1 MAEKKDDAFEP
12 NIIAFTCTW
21 CGYPSA
27 NLAGVNKIEYPPNVK
42 IIRVMCS
49 GSVEASIIMDAF
61 EHGAHGVIVIG
72 CLMDNCHYVTGNK
85 KAQERMDA
93 LKELFDIMGLD
104 SRRLRTEWINA
115 SERTKFAK
123 AVNEFVEEVRALGPI
138 PIERK
143 QKAKPRTHE
152 ETKEEVKQIIEDT
165 GAFDCVECGKCTTVC
180 PIASFDPNFAPRTIV
195 LRAMEGIVENIA
207 NDRDIW
213 TCIACEQCNSM
224 CPYKVDYSGF
234 IRGMRE
240 EAVRYGA
247 APLCSQGGL
256 IHSVQRMMANT
267 DLKQKRLDWVKD
279 DMEVADKGDVFY
291 FVGCLPHYDAIF
303 KDREGLRLQDIS
315 ESAVRIM
322 NKAGIVPVVSNEEKC
337 CGHDLMWTG
346 NEADFEKLMEYNVDL
361 IKKSGA
367 KKVVFTCPE
376 CYRTLNIDYQDLMGD
391 LDFEMVH
398 ISDFV
403 KELIDSGQI
412 KAEDFSKAPW
422 KFTYHDSCKLG
433 RHSGIYDS
441 PRALAEAFSGEGYME
456 MERTR
461 DKAVCCGV
469 SAWTNCSAQ
478 TKKMQIDRLREAKKT
493 GADRLLMFCPKC
505 QIHFKCAVQDEI
517 PVDRSEVDV
526 EIEDFTVAMAR
537 LLDLMKE
544 PEKEKPASDS
554 K

>member
-1 MAEKKDDAFEP
+1 MAEEKGADFEP
-12 NIIAFTCTW
+12 AIIAFTCTW

-49 GSVEASIIMDAF
+49 GSVELGVIMDAF

-72 CLMDNCHYVTGNK
+72 CLMDNCHYVSGNE
-85 KAQERMDA
+85 KAQERIDA
-93 LKELFDIMGLD
+93 LKELFDIVGLD

-123 AVNEFVEEVRALGPI
+123 AVNEFVEDVRALGPI
-138 PIERK
+138 PMK
-143 QKAKPRTHE
+143 KKAKLKPRTQD
-152 ETKEEVKQIIEDT
+152 ETKQEVKQMIEDT

-195 LRAMEGIVENIA
+195 LRAMEGMVEDIA
-207 NDRDIW
+207 TDRDIW
-213 TCIACEQCNSM
+213 TCITCEQCDVM

-240 EAVRYGA
+240 EAVRHGS
-247 APLCSQGGL
+247 APLCSQGGV
-256 IHSVQRMMANT
+256 IHSTQRIMANT
-267 DLKQKRLDWVKD
+267 DLKQKRLDWVKE
-279 DMEVADKGDVFY
+279 DMKITDKGDVFY

-303 KDREGLRLQDIS
+303 KDMEELRLQDIA

-322 NKAGIVPVVSNEEKC
+322 NKVGVVPVVSNEEKC

-346 NEADFEKLMEYNVDL
+346 NESDFETLMDYNVKL
-361 IKKSGA
+361 IKESGA
-367 KKVVFTCPE
+367 KTVVFTCPE
-376 CYRTLNIDYQDLMGD
+376 CYRTFNRDYRDLVDNLG
-391 LDFEMVH
+391 FEMVH
-398 ISDFV
+398 IADYV
-403 KELIDSGQI
+403 KDLIDSGKL
-412 KAEDFSKAPW
+412 KAEDFASAQY
-422 KFTYHDSCKLG
+422 KFTYHDSCRLG

-441 PRALAEAFSGEGYME
+441 PRALADAFSGGNYLE

-469 SAWTNCSAQ
+469 SAWTNCNAQ
-478 TKKMQIDRLREAKKT
+478 TKRMQIDRLMEAKKA

-505 QIHFKCAVQDEI
+505 QIHFKCALQDEI
-517 PVDRSEVDV
+517 PVDRSEVDIG
-526 EIEDFTVAMAR
+526 IEDFTVAMAR
-537 LLDLMKE
+537 LLALMDDPKE
-544 PEKEKPASDS
+544 EPTGDS
-554 K
+554 E

>member
-1 MAEKKDDAFEP
+1 MAEGKGADFEP
-12 NIIAFTCTW
+12 EIIAFTCTW

-49 GSVEASIIMDAF
+49 GSVEPGVIMDAF

-72 CLMDNCHYVTGNK
+72 CLMDNCHYVSGNE
-85 KAQERMDA
+85 KAQERIDA
-93 LKELFDIMGLD
+93 LKELFDIVGLD

-123 AVNEFVEEVRALGPI
+123 AVSEFVEEVRALGPI
-138 PIERK
+138 PMK
-143 QKAKPRTHE
+143 KKTKLKPRTQD
-152 ETKEEVKQIIEDT
+152 ETKQEVKQMIEDT

-195 LRAMEGIVENIA
+195 LRAMEGMVEDIA
-207 NDRDIW
+207 TDRDIW
-213 TCIACEQCNSM
+213 TCITCEQCDVM

-240 EAVRYGA
+240 EAVRHGS
-247 APLCSQGGL
+247 APLCSQGGV
-256 IHSVQRMMANT
+256 IHSTQRIMANT
-267 DLKQKRLDWVKD
+267 DLKQKRLDWVKE
-279 DMEVADKGDVFY
+279 DMKITDKGDVFY

-303 KDREGLRLQDIS
+303 KDMEELRLQDIA

-322 NKAGIVPVVSNEEKC
+322 NKAGVVPVVSNEEKC

-346 NEADFEKLMEYNVDL
+346 NESDFEKLMDYNVKL
-361 IKKSGA
+361 IKESGA
-367 KKVVFTCPE
+367 KTVVFTCPE
-376 CYRTLNIDYQDLMGD
+376 CYRTFNRDYRDLVDD
-391 LDFEMVH
+391 LGFEMVH
-398 ISDFV
+398 IADYV
-403 KELIDSGQI
+403 KDLIDSG
-412 KAEDFSKAPW
+412 KLKVDDFASAQY
-422 KFTYHDSCKLG
+422 KFTYHDSCRLG

-441 PRALAEAFSGEGYME
+441 PRALADAFSGGNYLE

-469 SAWTNCSAQ
+469 SAWTNCNAQ
-478 TKKMQIDRLREAKKT
+478 TKRMQIDRLMEAKKA

-505 QIHFKCAVQDEI
+505 QVHFKCALQDEI
-517 PVDRSEVDV
+517 PVDRSEVDI

-537 LLDLMKE
+537 LLALMDDPKE
-544 PEKEKPASDS
+544 EPTGDS
-554 K
+554 E

>member
-1 MAEKKDDAFEP
+1 MAEERGADFEP
-12 NIIAFTCTW
+12 EIIAFTCTW

-27 NLAGVNKIEYPPNVK
+27 NLAGVSKIEYPPNVK

-49 GSVEASIIMDAF
+49 GSVEPGVIMDAF

-72 CLMDNCHYVTGNK
+72 CLMDNCHYVSGNE
-85 KAQERMDA
+85 KAQERIDA
-93 LKELFDIMGLD
+93 LKELFDIIGLD

-138 PIERK
+138 PMK
-143 QKAKPRTHE
+143 KKVKLKPRTQD
-152 ETKEEVKQIIEDT
+152 ETKQEVKQMIEDT

-195 LRAMEGIVENIA
+195 LRAMEGMVEDIA
-207 NDRDIW
+207 TDRDIW
-213 TCIACEQCNSM
+213 SCITCEQCDVM

-240 EAVRYGA
+240 EAVRHGS
-247 APLCSQGGL
+247 APLCSQGGV
-256 IHSVQRMMANT
+256 IHSTQRIMANT
-267 DLKQKRLDWVKD
+267 DLKQKRLDWVKE
-279 DMEVADKGDVFY
+279 DMKITDKGDVFY

-303 KDREGLRLQDIS
+303 KDMEELRLQDIA

-322 NKAGIVPVVSNEEKC
+322 NKAGVVPVVSNEEKC

-346 NEADFEKLMEYNVDL
+346 NESDFEKLMDYNVEL
-361 IKKSGA
+361 IKESGA

-376 CYRTLNIDYQDLMGD
+376 CYRTFNRDYRDLKDD
-391 LDFEMVH
+391 LGFEMVH
-398 ISDFV
+398 IADYV
-403 KELIDSGQI
+403 KDLIDSGKL
-412 KAEDFSKAPW
+412 KAEDFASAQY
-422 KFTYHDSCKLG
+422 KFTYHDSCRLG

-441 PRALAEAFSGEGYME
+441 PRALADAFSGGNYLE

-469 SAWTNCSAQ
+469 SAWTNCNAQ
-478 TKKMQIDRLREAKKT
+478 TKRMQIDRLMEAKKA

-505 QIHFKCAVQDEI
+505 QVHFKCALQDEI
-517 PVDRSEVDV
+517 PVDRSEVDIG
-526 EIEDFTVAMAR
+526 IEDFTVAMAR
-537 LLDLMKE
+537 LLALMDDPKE
-544 PEKEKPASDS
+544 EPTGDS
-554 K
+554 E

>member
-1 MAEKKDDAFEP
+1 MAEGKGADFEP
-12 NIIAFTCTW
+12 EIIAFTCTW

-49 GSVEASIIMDAF
+49 GSVEPGVIMDAF

-72 CLMDNCHYVTGNK
+72 CLMDNCHYVSGNE
-85 KAQERMDA
+85 KAQERIDA
-93 LKELFDIMGLD
+93 LKELFDIIGLD

-138 PIERK
+138 PMK
-143 QKAKPRTHE
+143 KKAKLKPRTQD
-152 ETKEEVKQIIEDT
+152 ETKQEVKQMIEDT

-195 LRAMEGIVENIA
+195 LRAMEGMVEDIA
-207 NDRDIW
+207 TDRDIW
-213 TCIACEQCNSM
+213 TCITCEQCDVM

-240 EAVRYGA
+240 EAVRHGS
-247 APLCSQGGL
+247 APLCSQGGV
-256 IHSVQRMMANT
+256 IHSTQRIMANT
-267 DLKQKRLDWVKD
+267 DLKQKRLDWVKE
-279 DMEVADKGDVFY
+279 DMKITDKGDVFY

-303 KDREGLRLQDIS
+303 KDMEELRLQDIA

-322 NKAGIVPVVSNEEKC
+322 NKAGVVPVVSNEEKC

-346 NEADFEKLMEYNVDL
+346 NESDFEKLMDYNVKL
-361 IKKSGA
+361 IRESGA
-367 KKVVFTCPE
+367 KTVVFTCPE
-376 CYRTLNIDYQDLMGD
+376 CYRTFNRDYRDLVDD
-391 LDFEMVH
+391 LGFEMVH
-398 ISDFV
+398 IADYV
-403 KELIDSGQI
+403 KDLIDSGKL
-412 KAEDFSKAPW
+412 KAEDFASAQY
-422 KFTYHDSCKLG
+422 KFTYHDSCRLG

-441 PRALAEAFSGEGYME
+441 PRALADAFSGGNYLE

-469 SAWTNCSAQ
+469 SAWTNCNAQ
-478 TKKMQIDRLREAKKT
+478 TKRMQIDRLMEAKKA

-505 QIHFKCAVQDEI
+505 QVHFKCALQDEI
-517 PVDRSEVDV
+517 PVDRSEVDIG
-526 EIEDFTVAMAR
+526 IEDFTVAMAR
-537 LLDLMKE
+537 LLALMDDPKE
-544 PEKEKPASDS
+544 EPTGDS
-554 K
+554 E

>member
-1 MAEKKDDAFEP
+1 MAEGKGADFEP
-12 NIIAFTCTW
+12 EIIAFTCTW

-49 GSVEASIIMDAF
+49 GSVEPGVIMDAF

-72 CLMDNCHYVTGNK
+72 CLMDNCHYVSGNE
-85 KAQERMDA
+85 KAQERIDA
-93 LKELFDIMGLD
+93 LKELFDIVGLD

-123 AVNEFVEEVRALGPI
+123 AVSEFVEEVRALGPI
-138 PIERK
+138 PMK
-143 QKAKPRTHE
+143 KKAKLEPRTQD
-152 ETKEEVKQIIEDT
+152 ETKQEVKQMIEDT

-195 LRAMEGIVENIA
+195 LRAMEGMVEDIA
-207 NDRDIW
+207 TDRDIW
-213 TCIACEQCNSM
+213 TCITCEQCDVM

-240 EAVRYGA
+240 EAVRHGS
-247 APLCSQGGL
+247 APLCSQGGV
-256 IHSVQRMMANT
+256 IHSTQRIMANT
-267 DLKQKRLDWVKD
+267 DLKQKRLDWVKG
-279 DMEVADKGDVFY
+279 DMKITDKGDVFY

-303 KDREGLRLQDIS
+303 KDMEELRLQDIA

-322 NKAGIVPVVSNEEKC
+322 NKAGVVPVVSNEEKC

-346 NEADFEKLMEYNVDL
+346 NESDFEKLMDYNVKL
-361 IKKSGA
+361 IKESGA
-367 KKVVFTCPE
+367 KTVVFTCPE
-376 CYRTLNIDYQDLMGD
+376 CYRTFNRDYRDLVDD
-391 LDFEMVH
+391 LGFEMVH
-398 ISDFV
+398 IADYV
-403 KELIDSGQI
+403 KDLIDSGKL
-412 KAEDFSKAPW
+412 KAEDFASAQY
-422 KFTYHDSCKLG
+422 KFTYHDSCRLG

-441 PRALAEAFSGEGYME
+441 PRALADAFSGGNYLE

-469 SAWTNCSAQ
+469 SAWTNCNAQ
-478 TKKMQIDRLREAKKT
+478 TKRMQIDRLMEAKKA

-505 QIHFKCAVQDEI
+505 QVHFKCALQDEI
-517 PVDRSEVDV
+517 PVDRSEVDIG
-526 EIEDFTVAMAR
+526 IEDFTVAMAR
-537 LLDLMKE
+537 LLALMDDPKE
-544 PEKEKPASDS
+544 EPTGDS
-554 K
+554 E

>member
-1 MAEKKDDAFEP
+1 MAEEKDADFEP

-49 GSVEASIIMDAF
+49 GSVEPGVIMDAF

-72 CLMDNCHYVTGNK
+72 CLMDNCHYVSGNE
-85 KAQERMDA
+85 KAQERIDA
-93 LKELFDIMGLD
+93 LKELFDILGLD
-104 SRRLRTEWINA
+104 SKRLRTEWINA
-115 SERTKFAK
+115 SERTKFAES
-123 AVNEFVEEVRALGPI
+123 VNEFVEEVRAIGPI
-138 PIERK
+138 PMKKKTKLE
-143 QKAKPRTHE
+143 PRTQD
-152 ETKEEVKQIIEDT
+152 ETKQEVKQIIEDT

-180 PIASFDPNFAPRTIV
+180 PIASFDPDFAPRAIV
-195 LRAMEGIVENIA
+195 LRAMEGIVEDIA
-207 NDRDIW
+207 TDKDIW
-213 TCIACEQCNSM
+213 TCIACEQCNVM

-240 EAVRYGA
+240 EAVRHGS
-247 APLCSQGGL
+247 APLCSQGGV
-256 IHSVQRMMANT
+256 IHSTQRIMANT
-267 DLKQKRLDWVKD
+267 DLKQKRLDWVKE
-279 DMEVADKGDVFY
+279 DMEVTDKGDVFY

-303 KDREGLRLQDIS
+303 KDMEELGLQDIA

-322 NKAGIVPVVSNEEKC
+322 NKAGVVPVVSNEEKC

-346 NEADFEKLMEYNVDL
+346 NEPDFEKLMDYNVEL

-376 CYRTLNIDYQDLMGD
+376 CYRTFNMDYQDLVDD
-391 LDFEMVH
+391 LGFEMVH
-398 ISDFV
+398 IADYV
-403 KELIDSGQI
+403 KDLIDSGKL
-412 KAEDFSKAPW
+412 KAEDFASAQY
-422 KFTYHDSCKLG
+422 KFTYHDSCRLG

-441 PRALAEAFSGEGYME
+441 PRALAEVFSGGNYLE

-469 SAWTNCSAQ
+469 SAWSNCNAQ
-478 TKKMQIDRLREAKKT
+478 TKRMQIDRLMEAKKA
-493 GADRLLMFCPKC
+493 GADRMLMFCPKC
-505 QIHFKCAVQDEI
+505 QVHFKCALQNEI

-526 EIEDFTVAMAR
+526 GIEDFTVAMAR
-537 LLDLMKE
+537 LLALMEE
-544 PEKEKPASDS
+544 PKDEPTGDS
-554 K
+554 E

>member
-1 MAEKKDDAFEP
+1 MAEGKGADFEP
-12 NIIAFTCTW
+12 EIIAFTCTW

-49 GSVEASIIMDAF
+49 GSVEPGVIMDAF

-72 CLMDNCHYVTGNK
+72 CLMDNCHYVSGNV
-85 KAQERMDA
+85 KAQERIDA
-93 LKELFDIMGLD
+93 LKELFDIVGLD

-123 AVNEFVEEVRALGPI
+123 AVSEFVEEVRALGPI
-138 PIERK
+138 PMK
-143 QKAKPRTHE
+143 KKTKLKPRTQD
-152 ETKEEVKQIIEDT
+152 ETKQEVKQMIEDT

-195 LRAMEGIVENIA
+195 LRAMEGMVEDIA
-207 NDRDIW
+207 TDRDIW
-213 TCIACEQCNSM
+213 TCITCEQCDVM

-240 EAVRYGA
+240 EAVRHGS
-247 APLCSQGGL
+247 APLCSQGGV
-256 IHSVQRMMANT
+256 IHSTQRIMANT
-267 DLKQKRLDWVKD
+267 DLKQKRLDWVKE
-279 DMEVADKGDVFY
+279 DMKITDKGDVFY

-303 KDREGLRLQDIS
+303 KDMEELRLQDIA

-322 NKAGIVPVVSNEEKC
+322 NKAGVVPVVSNEEKC

-346 NEADFEKLMEYNVDL
+346 NESDFEKLMDYNVKL
-361 IKKSGA
+361 IKESGA
-367 KKVVFTCPE
+367 KTVVFTCPE
-376 CYRTLNIDYQDLMGD
+376 CYRTFNRDYRDLVDD
-391 LDFEMVH
+391 LGFEMVH
-398 ISDFV
+398 IADYV
-403 KELIDSGQI
+403 KDLIDSGKL
-412 KAEDFSKAPW
+412 KAEDFASAQY
-422 KFTYHDSCKLG
+422 KFTYHDSCRLG

-441 PRALAEAFSGEGYME
+441 PRALADAFSGGNYLE

-469 SAWTNCSAQ
+469 SAWTNCNAQ
-478 TKKMQIDRLREAKKT
+478 TKRMQIDRLMEAKKA

-505 QIHFKCAVQDEI
+505 QVHFKCALQDEI
-517 PVDRSEVDV
+517 PVDRSEVDIG
-526 EIEDFTVAMAR
+526 IEDFTVAMAR
-537 LLDLMKE
+537 LLALMDDPKE
-544 PEKEKPASDS
+544 EPTGDS
-554 K
+554 E

>member
-1 MAEKKDDAFEP
+1 MADEKSDAFEP
-12 NIIAFTCTW
+12 EIIAFTCTW

-42 IIRVMCS
+42 IVRVMCS
-49 GSVEASIIMDAF
+49 GSVESGIIMDAF
-61 EHGAHGVIVIG
+61 ERGAHGVIIIG
-72 CLMDNCHYVTGNK
+72 CLMDNCHYVSGNK
-85 KAQERMDA
+85 KAEERVEA
-93 LKELFDIMGLD
+93 LKELFDVMGLD

-123 AVNEFVEEVRALGPI
+123 AVHEFVDEVRELGPLQL
-138 PIERK
+138 K
-143 QKAKPRTHE
+143 TKKPE
-152 ETKEEVKQIIEDT
+152 EPPTKEETQAEVKQLIEDT

-180 PIASFDPNFAPRTIV
+180 PIATYDPEFAPRTIV

-207 NDRDIW
+207 TDRDIW
-213 TCIACEQCNSM
+213 TCIACEQCNVM

-240 EAVRYGA
+240 EAVKYGA
-247 APLCSQGGL
+247 APVCSQGGL
-256 IHSVQRMMANT
+256 IHSVQRIMANA
-267 DLKQKRLDWVKD
+267 DLEQHRLGWVKD
-279 DMEVADKGDVFY
+279 DMKIADKGDVFY
-291 FVGCLPHYDAIF
+291 FVGCLPQYDAIF
-303 KDREGLRLQDIS
+303 KVQSDLKLQEIC

-346 NEADFEKLMEYNVDL
+346 NEEDFEKLMEYNIDL
-361 IKKSGA
+361 IKRSGA

-376 CYRTLNIDYQDLMGD
+376 CYRTMNSDYQDLMGD

-403 KELIDSGQI
+403 KELMGSGAI
-412 KAEDFSKAPW
+412 KADEFSKAPYT
-422 KFTYHDSCKLG
+422 FTYHDSCRLG

-441 PRALAEAFSGEGYME
+441 PRDLAEAFSGDNYIE
-456 MERTR
+456 MERTK

-469 SAWTNCSAQ
+469 SAWSNCTSQ
-478 TKKMQIDRLREAKKT
+478 SKRMQIDRLQEARKS
-493 GADRLLMFCPKC
+493 GADRMLMFCPKC
-505 QIHFKCAVQDEI
+505 QIHYRCAVQDEV

-526 EIEDFTVAMAR
+526 GIEDFTVAMAR
-537 LLDLMKE
+537 LLSLMEEPKKE
-544 PEKEKPASDS
+544 EPAKPED
-554 K
+554 